1 METIIKDLENRVARA
16 RREYA
21 RNRAEQQELV
31 RTQRVIFL
39 NAPTRAVERYDYLW
53 RRNDELQRYVNQLTN
68 AIAGLKHIDD
78 ITLED

>member
-1 METIIKDLENRVARA
+1 
-16 RREYA
+16 
-21 RNRAEQQELV
+21 V